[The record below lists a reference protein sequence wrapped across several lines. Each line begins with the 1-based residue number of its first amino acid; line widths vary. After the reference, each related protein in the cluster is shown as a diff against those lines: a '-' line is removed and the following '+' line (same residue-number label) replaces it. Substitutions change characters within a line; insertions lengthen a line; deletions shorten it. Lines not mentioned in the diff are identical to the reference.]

1 MADNNFLQFDPTK
14 NNMVSDAT
22 YNGSSY
28 RANGAV
34 AGVAPSS
41 LHNKLFYQLSTFVAA
56 FTDMMATIKNGGSGY
71 EMSDSDI
78 TALTTQLAN
87 IVTVDQLSA
96 YATSAGLD
104 ASYIPKKATEAKS
117 GTYTINATTD
127 MYKTFTTTGAGPTTF
142 ILPDPTTV
150 ANGAWIKIHNTNIW
164 QATYITGLVSFWTNP
179 TLAAGQEITIQCT
192 GTSWIGTIIRR
203 YDLPIGAIIP
213 VTTETLSILTGFLYC
228 DGSSLA
234 VADYPELHTAI
245 GYNYGG
251 SGANFNIPD
260 MRGRFLRCHST
271 NPAVND
277 PDYASRVRADG
288 KVGHYVGGVLDDA
301 VIAHTHG
308 ITTYQLEG
316 TPDGYPGG
324 DSSATPYGL
333 VASTEVYSAAQET
346 RPNDMTVL
354 FGIKFAN

>member
-164 QATYITGLVSFWTNP
+164 QWTYITGVVSFWTNP
-179 TLAAGQEITIQCT
+179 IVGNGQEITIQCT

-203 YDLPIGAIIP
+203 YDIPIGAIIP
-213 VTTETLSILTGFLYC
+213 VTTETLSFFTGFLYC

-234 VADYPELHTAI
+234 TADYPELHAAI

-288 KVGHYVGGVLDDA
+288 KVGHYVGGVLNNA
-301 VIAHTHG
+301 IQAHTHAVNEGHAIGVTG
-308 ITTYQLEG
+308 IYTSGDDYTDTVAYQSTSG
-316 TPDGYPGG
+316 STGG
-324 DSSATPYGL
+324 S
-333 VASTEVYSAAQET
+333 ET
-346 RPNDMTVL
+346 RPNDITVL